1 MLRIQTESIAPNE
14 VVHIVDA
21 DNAELASEVLEA
33 VLRHD
38 LYIETDDAN
47 VRRICIF
54 FITQVQLD
62 DLLTEACYNWL
73 TSLKRAA

>member
-1 MLRIQTESIAPNE
+1 MLRIQTEPIAPHQ
-14 VVHIVDA
+14 VMHIVDA

-33 VLRHD
+33 ALRRD
-38 LYIETDDAN
+38 LYIETDSAN

-54 FITQVQLD
+54 FITQAQLD
-62 DLLTEACYNWL
+62 EVLTEARNNWL